1 MGDDGDVPGGLC
13 QERHEAVGRPVPAM
27 LKALPSRRHVGER
40 ILSPQLI
47 QNRISGAD
55 VLETHALPFSHA
67 QLLQVIHVSARRP
80 YPKPW
85 QKAITKTTKEPR
97 TKQAIPPTETAA
109 QYKERSPPWPFDLNY
124 QRGLLSLFS
133 LCSEVRITPH
143 HENGLLHL
151 HLVWCSIL
159 SSETAETLA
168 AARVSWVTPFS
179 ATLVVRWLQ
188 FGYFPF

>member
-67 QLLQVIHVSARRP
+67 QLLQVIHASARRP

-124 QRGLLSLFS
+124 QGGFSRCFLFAQRFES
-133 LCSEVRITPH
+133 PHITKMAFCISISSGARFCPLKRLKPLPQQ
-143 HENGLLHL
+143 GFQGLHL
-151 HLVWCSIL
+151 FQQ
-159 SSETAETLA
+159 
-168 AARVSWVTPFS
+168 P
-179 ATLVVRWLQ
+179 
-188 FGYFPF
+188 

>member
-1 MGDDGDVPGGLC
+1 
-13 QERHEAVGRPVPAM
+13 M
-27 LKALPSRRHVGER
+27 LSFPRFA
-40 ILSPQLI
+40 
-47 QNRISGAD
+47 
-55 VLETHALPFSHA
+55 T
-67 QLLQVIHVSARRP
+67 QV
-80 YPKPW
+80 YPKPC

-124 QRGLLSLFS
+124 QGGLLSLFF

-168 AARVSWVTPFS
+168 AARVSGVASFS
-179 ATLVVRWLQ
+179 ATLVGGPEEIRTLDLSDANRTLSQ
-188 FGYFPF
+188 LSYRPKL